1 MASIHQL
8 GINLASHDIGIK
20 FRVLVI
26 LGVVWTLMNLVFHW
40 HPTGREQPGDTLSSI
55 LISLSCCGTL
65 SQTDQGRSYYRQTL
79 NKDVYGL
86 WIGWSPLF
94 WRWNMIKD
102 RRIGE
107 TKTKIGDNYKGL
119 QMQTDYIWHPT
130 VYIRIMKP
138 CHGRTNKTRIY
149 IVISW
154 CDSLFSQQ

>member
-40 HPTGREQPGDTLSSI
+40 HPTGREQPGDTLSSV
-55 LISLSCCGTL
+55 LISLSCCGT
-65 SQTDQGRSYYRQTL
+65 QVRRTKEDPTTV
-79 NKDVYGL
+79 KL
-86 WIGWSPLF
+86 W
-94 WRWNMIKD
+94 
-102 RRIGE
+102 
-107 TKTKIGDNYKGL
+107 TKIPVDCELDEVLCSGAEIWLKIDDNCKGL

-130 VYIRIMKP
+130 VYIRIKKP

>member
-40 HPTGREQPGDTLSSI
+40 HPTGREQPGDTLSSV

-79 NKDVYGL
+79 NKDTCGL

-94 WRWNMIKD
+94 WRTEIWL
-102 RRIGE
+102 
-107 TKTKIGDNYKGL
+107 KIDDNYKGL
-119 QMQTDYIWHPT
+119 QMQTDYIRHPT